1 MKKFP
6 ILFLSA
12 IFLLA
17 CNNEKK
23 DDVTTGK
30 PSEVKSLASIS
41 LPYEVQYKDLT
52 PGDPN
57 HAKLVLDF
65 FKLWDNNRLSD
76 GKPMLN
82 DSVAVDFAD
91 GTKFAGTADSLIAM
105 GNKFRSNYSSIKTT
119 IDACMS
125 VRSDSKNEDW
135 VLVWDKTY
143 KTDQKGKIDSLNGHS
158 YWMIKNGKI
167 AFWGELEAKLAPAS
181 STSGK

>member
-6 ILFLSA
+6 LLFASL
-12 IFLLA
+12 IFLLS
-17 CNNEKK
+17 CDNEKK

-30 PSEVKSLASIS
+30 VNEVKTLASIS
-41 LPYEVQYKDLT
+41 LPYEVQYKDLA

-65 FKLWDNNRLSD
+65 FKLWDNNRLND

-105 GNKFRSNYSSIKTT
+105 GTSSART
-119 IDACMS
+119 
-125 VRSDSKNEDW
+125 
-135 VLVWDKTY
+135 
-143 KTDQKGKIDSLNGHS
+143 
-158 YWMIKNGKI
+158 
-167 AFWGELEAKLAPAS
+167 
-181 STSGK
+181 